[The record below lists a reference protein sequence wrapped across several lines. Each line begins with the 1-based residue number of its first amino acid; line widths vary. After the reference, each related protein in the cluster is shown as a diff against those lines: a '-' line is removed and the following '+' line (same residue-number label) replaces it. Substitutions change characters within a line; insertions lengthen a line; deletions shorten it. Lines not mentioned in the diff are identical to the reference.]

1 MLHSIDTRLSLYSL
15 ERREESSMQRGK
27 QSPQTTL
34 LVFFCLVALL
44 VTACGGSDSQT
55 SQAVGKA
62 SADKQILILP
72 LSGYS
77 DVATFDPALATEPSA
92 ITVDNMIF
100 TGLVQLDDHLQV
112 RDELAASHS
121 LASDGVTWTFKL
133 RPNLKFSDGAPLTSA
148 DVAYSIDRALEPNL
162 NSPVAP
168 LYLGL
173 LKDSDKRAAG
183 QVKTLINDS
192 ILTPDAQTVILVTS
206 KKAAYFL
213 QTLTYQ
219 TSYIVEKSIIDKYGN
234 NFADHLS
241 EGIGGNGPFKV
252 QKYSRGKEVDFIPNP
267 NFFGAQPQ
275 VKKVV
280 MPIYDKNDTTYK
292 AYQAGQVD
300 RAPVSAVNASG
311 AKSLSGGQFHQV
323 PLLEIQFYTMNYL
336 VKPFDNLKIRQ
347 AFALALNKDEI
358 VHSIYKD
365 TVIATNH
372 IVPSGMPGY
381 TPNLTGP
388 LGTKGTSGN
397 PQLAKQ
403 LFQQGLQEEGLAL
416 ATFPSVTLTTSSQGA
431 VDARNEFA
439 VAQQMWKDVLGVT
452 VHIEDIDQ
460 AKLLTERSNSVNN
473 PNGLQ
478 MWELYWSADYPD
490 PQDWL
495 TLIFDKGS
503 SKNGLNY
510 GQNKTSLAAEQQA
523 NQQLMEQ
530 ADGNADQ
537 TSRIQQ
543 YNEAE
548 QKLVNDVAWIPRF
561 QATNAFVRKT
571 CVVGITDNAQD
582 FIPQD
587 DWGSIYVSTATPCA
601 DISAYK

>member
-1 MLHSIDTRLSLYSL
+1 
-15 ERREESSMQRGK
+15 MQRGK
-27 QSPQTTL
+27 LSPQTTL
-34 LVFFCLVALL
+34 LIFLSLVALL
-44 VTACGGSDSQT
+44 VTACGGSNNQT
-55 SQAVGKA
+55 SQTVGKA
-62 SADKQILILP
+62 SADKQILVLP

-77 DVATFDPALATEPSA
+77 DIATFDPALSTEISA
-92 ITVDNMIF
+92 ITVDNMIY

-121 LASDGVTWTFKL
+121 LGSDGVTWTFKL
-133 RPNLKFSDGAPLTSA
+133 KPNLKFSDGTPLTSA
-148 DVAYSIDRALEPNL
+148 DVAYSIDRALEPSL
-162 NSPVAP
+162 ASPVAP

-183 QVKTLINDS
+183 KVKTLINDS
-192 ILTPDAQTVILVTS
+192 ILTPDAQTVVLVTG

-219 TSYIVEKSIIDKYGN
+219 TSYVVEKSMIDKYGN

-241 EGIGGNGPFKV
+241 QGIGGDGPFKV

-280 MPIYDKNDTTYK
+280 IPIYNQNDTTYR
-292 AYQAGQVD
+292 AYQADQVD
-300 RAPVSAVNASG
+300 QAPLAAVQAAQ
-311 AKSLSGGQFHQV
+311 AKSLPSGQFHEV
-323 PLLEIQFYTMNYL
+323 PQLETQFYTMNYL

-358 VHSIYKD
+358 VHSVYKD

-372 IVPSGMPGY
+372 MVPSGMPGY
-381 TPNLTGP
+381 NPNLTGP
-388 LGTKGTSGN
+388 LGTKGTNGN
-397 PQLAKQ
+397 TQMAKQ
-403 LFQQGLQEEGLAL
+403 LLQQGMQEAGYTL
-416 ATFPSVTLTTSSQGA
+416 ATFPTITLTTSSQGSA
-431 VDARNEFA
+431 DARNEFA
-439 VAQQMWKDVLGVT
+439 VAQQEWQDVLGIT
-452 VHIEDIDQ
+452 VHIEDVDIS
-460 AKLLTERSNSVNN
+460 KLVTERNNSVNN

-478 MWELYWSADYPD
+478 MWALYWAADYPD
-490 PQDWL
+490 PEDWL
-495 TLIFDKGS
+495 TLIFGKDS

-510 GQNKTSLAAEQQA
+510 GQNKTSFAAEQQT

-530 ADGNADQ
+530 ADSNLDP
-537 TSRIQQ
+537 TSRLQQ
-543 YNEAE
+543 YNVAE
-548 QKLVNDVAWIPRF
+548 QNLVNDVAWIPRF
-561 QATNAFVRKT
+561 QVTNIFVRKP
-571 CVVGITDNAQD
+571 CVVGITDNAQN

-601 DISAYK
+601 DVTAYK

>member
-1 MLHSIDTRLSLYSL
+1 
-15 ERREESSMQRGK
+15 MQRGK

>member
-1 MLHSIDTRLSLYSL
+1 MLH
-15 ERREESSMQRGK
+15 GK
-27 QSPQTTL
+27 QSPQTIL
-34 LVFFCLVALL
+34 LILLSLTAMLVA
-44 VTACGGSDSQT
+44 ACGGGDNPT
-55 SQAVGKA
+55 SQSVGKA
-62 SADKQILILP
+62 SSDKQVLVLP

-92 ITVDNMIF
+92 ITVINMIF

-112 RDELAASHS
+112 HDELAASHS
-121 LASDGVTWTFKL
+121 LGADGLTWTFKL
-133 RPNLKFSDGAPLTSA
+133 KPNLKFSDGAPLTSA
-148 DVAYSIDRALEPNL
+148 DVAYSIDRALKPEL

-168 LYLGL
+168 AYLGL
-173 LKDSDKRAAG
+173 IKDSEKRTAG

-192 ILTPDAQTVILVTS
+192 ILTPDPQTVILVTN

-219 TSYIVEKSIIDKYGN
+219 TSYVVEKSMIDKYGN
-234 NFADHLS
+234 SFADHLS

-252 QKYSRGKEVDFIPNP
+252 QKYLRGKEVDFIPNP

-280 MPIYDKNDTTYK
+280 MPIYAQNDTTYK
-292 AYQAGQVD
+292 AYQADQVD
-300 RAPVSAVNASG
+300 RAPVPSAKVPD
-311 AKSLSGGQFHQV
+311 AKSLPNGQFHQV
-323 PLLEIQFYTMNYL
+323 PLLKVNFYTMNYL
-336 VKPFDNLKIRQ
+336 VKPFNNLKIRQ
-347 AFALALNKDEI
+347 AFALAVNKDEI

-381 TPNLTGP
+381 NPNLTGP
-388 LGTKGTSGN
+388 LGVKSTSGN
-397 PQLAKQ
+397 ADQAKK
-403 LFQQGLQEEGLAL
+403 LFQEGLQEEGLTASTL
-416 ATFPSVTLTTSSQGA
+416 PPITLTTSSQGA
-431 VDARNEFA
+431 ADARNEFA
-439 VAQQMWKDVLGVT
+439 VVQQMWKNTLGVN
-452 VHIEDIDQ
+452 VKIEDIDQ
-460 AKLLTERSNSVNN
+460 ARLLTERSNSVNN

-490 PQDWL
+490 PQNWL

-510 GQNKTSLAAEQQA
+510 GQNKSPLATEQQA

-537 TSRIQQ
+537 TSRMQQ
-543 YNEAE
+543 YNQAE
-548 QKLVNDVAWIPRF
+548 QKLVDDVAWIPTY
-561 QATNAFVRKT
+561 QATNSFVQKP
-571 CVVGITDNAQD
+571 CVVGITDNAQS

-587 DWGSIYVSTATPCA
+587 DWSSIYVSTATPCA
-601 DISAYK
+601 SAS

>member
-1 MLHSIDTRLSLYSL
+1 
-15 ERREESSMQRGK
+15 MQRGK
-27 QSPQTTL
+27 LSPQTTL
-34 LVFFCLVALL
+34 LIFLSLVALL
-44 VTACGGSDSQT
+44 VTACGGSNNQT
-55 SQAVGKA
+55 SQTVGKA
-62 SADKQILILP
+62 SADKQILVLP

-77 DVATFDPALATEPSA
+77 DIATFDPALSTEISA
-92 ITVDNMIF
+92 ITVDNMIY

-121 LASDGVTWTFKL
+121 LGSDGVTWTFKL
-133 RPNLKFSDGAPLTSA
+133 KPNLKFSDGTPLTSA
-148 DVAYSIDRALEPNL
+148 DVAYSIDRALEPSL
-162 NSPVAP
+162 ASPVAP

-183 QVKTLINDS
+183 KVKTLINDS
-192 ILTPDAQTVILVTS
+192 ILTPDAQTVVLVTG

-219 TSYIVEKSIIDKYGN
+219 TSYVVEKSMIDKYGN

-241 EGIGGNGPFKV
+241 QGIGGDGPFKV

-280 MPIYDKNDTTYK
+280 IPIYNQNDTTYR
-292 AYQAGQVD
+292 AYQADQVD
-300 RAPVSAVNASG
+300 QAPLAAVQAAQ
-311 AKSLSGGQFHQV
+311 AKSLPSGQFHEV
-323 PLLEIQFYTMNYL
+323 PQLETQFYTMNYL

-358 VHSIYKD
+358 VHSVYKD

-372 IVPSGMPGY
+372 MVPSGMPGY
-381 TPNLTGP
+381 NPNLTGP
-388 LGTKGTSGN
+388 LGTKGTNGN
-397 PQLAKQ
+397 TQMAKQ
-403 LFQQGLQEEGLAL
+403 LLQQGMQEAGYTL
-416 ATFPSVTLTTSSQGA
+416 ATFPTITLTTSSQGSA
-431 VDARNEFA
+431 DARNEFA
-439 VAQQMWKDVLGVT
+439 VAQQEWQDVLGIT
-452 VHIEDIDQ
+452 VHIEDVDIS
-460 AKLLTERSNSVNN
+460 KLVTERNNSVNN

-478 MWELYWSADYPD
+478 MWALYWAADYPD
-490 PQDWL
+490 PEDWL
-495 TLIFDKGS
+495 TLIFGKDS

-510 GQNKTSLAAEQQA
+510 GQNKASFAAEQQT

-530 ADGNADQ
+530 ADSNLDP
-537 TSRIQQ
+537 TSRLQQ
-543 YNEAE
+543 YNVAE
-548 QKLVNDVAWIPRF
+548 QNLVNDVAWIPRF
-561 QATNAFVRKT
+561 QVTNIFVRKP
-571 CVVGITDNAQD
+571 CVVGITDNAQN

-601 DISAYK
+601 DVTAYK

>member
-1 MLHSIDTRLSLYSL
+1 
-15 ERREESSMQRGK
+15 MQRSTR
-27 QSPQTTL
+27 SPLTIL
-34 LVFFCLVALL
+34 FIFFSLIALL
-44 VTACGGSDSQT
+44 VTACGGGNTSTSQT
-55 SQAVGKA
+55 VGKA
-62 SADKQILILP
+62 SADKQILVLP
-72 LSGYS
+72 LNDGYS
-77 DVATFDPALATEPSA
+77 DIATFDPALATEPSA
-92 ITVDNMIF
+92 ITVDNMIY

-133 RPNLKFSDGAPLTSA
+133 KPNLKFSDGTPLTSA

-173 LKDSDKRAAG
+173 LKDSDKRNTG
-183 QVKTLINDS
+183 KVKTLINDS
-192 ILTPDAQTVILVTS
+192 ILTPDAQTVVLITS
-206 KKAAYFL
+206 QKAAYFL

-219 TSYIVEKSIIDKYGN
+219 TSYVVEKSMIDKYGN
-234 NFADHLS
+234 DFADHLS

-252 QKYSRGKEVDFIPNP
+252 QKYARGKEVDFVPNP

-280 MPIYDKNDTTYK
+280 IPIFSQKDTIYK
-292 AYQAGQVD
+292 AYQADQVD
-300 RAPVSAVNASG
+300 RAPISSAQSANAK
-311 AKSLSGGQFHQV
+311 ALSNGQFHQT
-323 PLLEIQFYTMNYL
+323 PMLEVQFFTMNYL

-347 AFALALNKDEI
+347 AFALALNKDQI
-358 VHSIYKD
+358 AHSIYKD

-381 TPNLTGP
+381 NPNLTGP
-388 LGTKGTSGN
+388 TGVKNTSGN

-403 LFQQGLQEEGLAL
+403 LFQQGLQEEGLTL
-416 ATFPSVTLTTSSQGA
+416 ATFPTVTLTTSSGGA
-431 VDARNEFA
+431 ADARNEYA
-439 VAQQMWKDVLGVT
+439 VAQQMWKDTLGVN
-452 VHIEDIDQ
+452 VRIEDIDQ
-460 AKLLTERSNSVNN
+460 SKLLSERSDSVNN

-478 MWELYWSADYPD
+478 MWALYWGADYPD

-495 TLIFDKGS
+495 TLIFGKGS

-510 GQNKTSLAAEQQA
+510 GQNKTPFAAEQQA
-523 NQQLMEQ
+523 NQQLMVQ
-530 ADGNADQ
+530 ADANSDQ
-537 TSRIQQ
+537 TSRLQQ
-543 YNEAE
+543 YNQAE
-548 QKLVNDVAWIPRF
+548 QNLVNDVAWIPRF
-561 QATNAFVRKT
+561 QVTNDVVRKP

-587 DWGSIYVSTATPCA
+587 DWGGIYISTATPCA
-601 DISAYK
+601 DVTPYK

>member
-1 MLHSIDTRLSLYSL
+1 
-15 ERREESSMQRGK
+15 MQRGK
-27 QSPQTTL
+27 PSPQTTL
-34 LVFFCLVALL
+34 FIFLSLVALL
-44 VTACGGSDSQT
+44 ITACGGSNNQT
-55 SQAVGKA
+55 TQAVGKA
-62 SADKQILILP
+62 SADKQILVLP
-72 LSGYS
+72 ISGYT
-77 DVATFDPALATEPSA
+77 DIATFDPALSTEISA
-92 ITVDNMIF
+92 ITVDNMIY

-121 LASDGVTWTFKL
+121 LGSDGITWTFKL
-133 RPNLKFSDGAPLTSA
+133 KPNLKFSDGAPLTSA
-148 DVAYSIDRALEPNL
+148 DVAYSIDRALEPSL
-162 NSPVAP
+162 ASPVAP

-183 QVKTLINDS
+183 KVKTLINDS
-192 ILTPDAQTVILVTS
+192 ILTPDAQTVVLVTS

-219 TSYIVEKSIIDKYGN
+219 TSYVVEKSMIDKYGN

-280 MPIYDKNDTTYK
+280 IPIYNQNDTTYR

-300 RAPVSAVNASG
+300 QAPLAAAQAAQ
-311 AKSLSGGQFHQV
+311 AKSLPNGQFHEV
-323 PLLEIQFYTMNYL
+323 PQLETQFYTMNYL

-347 AFALALNKDEI
+347 AFALALNKDQV
-358 VHSIYKD
+358 VHSVYKD

-372 IVPSGMPGY
+372 MVPSGMPGY
-381 TPNLTGP
+381 NPNLTGP
-388 LGTKGTSGN
+388 LGTKGTNGN
-397 PQLAKQ
+397 TQMAKQ
-403 LFQQGLQEEGLAL
+403 LLQQGMQEAGYTL
-416 ATFPSVTLTTSSQGA
+416 ATLPTITLTTSSQGSA
-431 VDARNEFA
+431 DARNEFA
-439 VAQQMWKDVLGVT
+439 VAQQEWQDALGVT
-452 VHIEDIDQ
+452 VHIEDVDIS
-460 AKLLTERSNSVNN
+460 KLVTERNNSVNN

-478 MWELYWSADYPD
+478 MWALYWAADYPD
-490 PQDWL
+490 PEDWL
-495 TLIFDKGS
+495 TLIFGKDS

-510 GQNKTSLAAEQQA
+510 GQNKTSFATEQQT

-530 ADGNADQ
+530 ADSNLDP
-537 TSRIQQ
+537 TSRLQQ
-543 YNEAE
+543 YNVAE
-548 QKLVNDVAWIPRF
+548 QNLVNDVAWIPRF
-561 QATNAFVRKT
+561 QVTNIFVRKP
-571 CVVGITDNAQD
+571 CVVGITDNAQN

-601 DISAYK
+601 DTTTYK

>member
-1 MLHSIDTRLSLYSL
+1 
-15 ERREESSMQRGK
+15 MQRSMR
-27 QSPQTTL
+27 SPQTVLFIL
-34 LVFFCLVALL
+34 LSLVALL
-44 VTACGGSDSQT
+44 VAACGGGSNNQT
-55 SQAVGKA
+55 SQAVVKA
-62 SADKQILILP
+62 SADKQILVLP

-77 DVATFDPALATEPSA
+77 DIATFDPALATEPSA
-92 ITVDNMIF
+92 ITVDNMIY
-100 TGLVQLDDHLQV
+100 TGLVQLDDNLQV

-121 LASDGVTWTFKL
+121 LGSDGLTWTFKL
-133 RPNLKFSDGAPLTSA
+133 KPNLKFSDGTPLTSA
-148 DVAYSIDRALEPNL
+148 NVAYSIDRALEPSL

-173 LKDSDKRAAG
+173 LKDSDKRNAG

-192 ILTPDAQTVILVTS
+192 ILTPDPQTVVLITN

-219 TSYIVEKSIIDKYGN
+219 TSYVIEKSMIDKYGN

-241 EGIGGNGPFKV
+241 EGIGGDGPFKV
-252 QKYSRGKEVDFIPNP
+252 QKYAQGKEVDFIPNP
-267 NFFGAQPQ
+267 NYFGPQPQ

-280 MPIYDKNDTTYK
+280 IPIYDKNDTTFK
-292 AYQAGQVD
+292 AYQAEQVD
-300 RAPVSAVNASG
+300 QAPVSSAQSVQ
-311 AKSLSGGQFHQV
+311 AKTLAGGQFHQV
-323 PLLEIQFYTMNYL
+323 PLLELHFYTMNYL
-336 VKPFDNLKIRQ
+336 IKPFDNLKIRQ
-347 AFALALNKDEI
+347 AFALALNKDQI
-358 VHSIYKD
+358 AHSIYKD

-372 IVPSGMPGY
+372 IIPTGMPGY
-381 TPNLTGP
+381 NPNLTGP
-388 LGTKGTSGN
+388 LGTKSTSGN

-403 LFQQGLQEEGLAL
+403 LFQQGLQEEGLTL
-416 ATFPSVTLTTSSQGA
+416 ATFPTVTLTTSSQGA
-431 VDARNEFA
+431 ADARNEFA
-439 VAQQMWKDVLGVT
+439 VAQQMWKDVLGVN
-452 VHIEDIDQ
+452 VRIDDIDQ
-460 AKLLTERSNSVNN
+460 AKLLSERSNSVNN

-495 TLIFDKGS
+495 TLIFGKGS

-510 GQNKTSLAAEQQA
+510 GQNKTPFAAEEQT

-530 ADGNADQ
+530 ADGNPDP

-543 YNEAE
+543 YNQAE
-548 QKLVNDVAWIPRF
+548 QNLVNDVAWIPRF
-561 QATNAFVRKT
+561 QFTYDFVRKP
-571 CVVGITDNAQD
+571 CVVGIKDNAQS

-601 DISAYK
+601 DVTPYK